1 MGRCKERR
9 EDGSG
14 LGLGRRSR
22 AVWMEQKVLRAA
34 VTPGPAA
41 LGMLSPRR
49 PGQHGCESMCMKPVD
64 PSQILESAAMEGL

>member
-1 MGRCKERR
+1 
-9 EDGSG
+9 
-14 LGLGRRSR
+14 
-22 AVWMEQKVLRAA
+22 MEQKVLRAA

-49 PGQHGCESMCMKPVD
+49 PGQHGCESMCVKPVD